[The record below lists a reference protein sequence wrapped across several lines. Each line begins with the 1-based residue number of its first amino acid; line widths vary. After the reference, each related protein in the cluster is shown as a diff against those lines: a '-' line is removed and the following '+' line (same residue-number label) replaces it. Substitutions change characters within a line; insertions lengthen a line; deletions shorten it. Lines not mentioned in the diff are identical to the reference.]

1 MLRSTFCLLLITCL
15 SSLFAQTTVRG
26 KVTDPSGL
34 TVIGANIVLKDEPGT
49 GTITDLDGLYTL
61 TVQREAPFTLVFS
74 FVGLTAQE
82 HIVNATDGKTVVLNV
97 DMKDNNVELKTFE
110 VEGKARRASDT
121 YLDRLK
127 VNAPVSFD
135 FISSD
140 AIKKTGDSDAG
151 QAIKR
156 VTGVSTVGAFVTVR
170 GLADRYLVTTVNG
183 ARIPTLDPLTNNL
196 RLDLFPTGLL
206 DNIIITKTLS
216 PDMPGDWAGAYLS
229 LNTTDYPQSLQVN
242 VGSMIGYNANA
253 TFKDIIAS
261 QHSSTDWLGYDD
273 GLRAIPDGV
282 SPDVEQ
288 FPDLIEPFLY
298 DQLSTLG
305 LSGYLN
311 GYGITSTTPGFQST
325 NMSLDNPLQH
335 LALTQLGLLG
345 AAELNDA
352 NAVANAVN
360 AYNTTYDLSYFSP
373 ILNGE
378 LALANKKFNNDNWR
392 LVKKQARPNFSQT
405 FNIGNQLQLFKKK
418 KDPSTLGYLFG
429 LRYGTKTEHDPS
441 AVQQRSGEP
450 FNDTDVGDE
459 FGIKGV
465 QALTVETNSWSV
477 VGSLGF
483 KLDRNN
489 NFTLMVMPS
498 RIGQNNA
505 RYLEFLQPGLGTETY
520 VSEDQF
526 YEQRQLW
533 VYQYGSKHLIPALNL
548 TVEADASYSDG
559 DRDLLDM
566 RILQY
571 VKPVDGRPIEFEAAL
586 AAPGRV
592 YRFMDE
598 TMLDARITFELPLG
612 EPKPS
617 RVRKL
622 KFGGAFRHNERR
634 NTQAYFAVRGAPPPD
649 QWNTPGQFD
658 MRADGRFNTLYTPFG
673 TFKDNDIGI
682 LDVWAG
688 YVMTDFALS
697 PRLRIVGGVR
707 AEHTDLVTDIL
718 RFHEDG
724 LDADDPARGTVGD
737 VAIQGASTPEPKP
750 ARPGTIYKWDI
761 LPSVNFIHKLDE
773 DELAPT
779 NLRFGYFRSLARPS
793 FREFSVVQL
802 YDYQLRSFAFGNPD
816 LRMTSIDNYDIRLER
831 FFASQNNISL
841 SAFYKRFTDHIELL
855 QTQAG
860 GFTWR
865 NADLSRVYGAELE
878 GRVRITRGLEWRGN
892 LTWMYSRSD
901 IRMGSTGHETTA
913 ETFSTRMF
921 GQAPWLV
928 NAMFSYVPDS
938 SGFSASVSYNVQGPK
953 LAITNSEIVTD
964 ATRAYEMPMHLID
977 ITLGQKLG
985 KNWSL
990 TARARNLLNAP
1001 LRRSY
1006 LYASG
1011 YDFDFDSYAW
1021 GTEYSLGIA
1030 YSIK

>member
-1 MLRSTFCLLLITCL
+1 MLRSTISLFLVAFVP
-15 SSLFAQTTVRG
+15 SLFAQVTVRG
-26 KVTDPSGL
+26 KVTDPSGM
-34 TVIGANIVLKDEPGT
+34 TVIGANVVLKDEPGI
-49 GTITDLDGLYTL
+49 GTVTDLDGLYTL
-61 TVQREAPFTLVFS
+61 NVERTAPFTLTFS
-74 FVGLTAQE
+74 FIGLAAQE
-82 HIVNATDGKTVVLNV
+82 HTIQPADGKVVVLNV
-97 DMKDNNVELKTFE
+97 DMKNNNVELKAFE
-110 VEGKARRASDT
+110 IEGRARRAGDV

-127 VNAPVSFD
+127 ANAPVSFD

-140 AIKKTGDSDAG
+140 GIKKTGDSDAG

-183 ARIPTLDPLTNNL
+183 ARVPTLDPLTNNL

-216 PDMPGDWAGAYLS
+216 PDMPGDWAGAYMS

-242 VGSMIGYNANA
+242 VGSTVGYNTNA
-253 TFKDIIAS
+253 TFKNIIAS
-261 QHSSTDWLGYDD
+261 QHSSTDWLGHDD
-273 GLRAIPDGV
+273 GLRAIPAGV

-288 FPDLIEPFLY
+288 FPDFIEPFLY
-298 DQLSTLG
+298 DQLNTLG
-305 LSGYLN
+305 LSGFLN
-311 GYGITSTTPGFQST
+311 SYGIVSSTPGFQST

-345 AAELNDA
+345 AAQLNDA
-352 NAVANAVN
+352 NAVANAVY

-378 LALANKKFNNDNWR
+378 LAAANKKFNNEHWR
-392 LVKKQARPNFSQT
+392 LVSQRGRPNFSQT
-405 FNIGNQLQLFKKK
+405 FSIGNQLQLFKKK
-418 KDPSTLGYLFG
+418 KNPGSLGYLFG
-429 LRYGTKTEHDPS
+429 LRYGTKTEHDPH

-450 FNDTDVGDE
+450 YDDTNIGDD

-483 KLDRNN
+483 KLNRNN
-489 NFTLMVMPS
+489 NFTFMVMPS

-505 RYLEFLQPGLGTETY
+505 RYLEFLQPGIGTETY

-533 VYQYGSKHLIPALNL
+533 VYQYGSKHLIPAFNL

-559 DRDLLDM
+559 ERDLLDM

-571 VKPVDGRPIEFEAAL
+571 VKPVEGHPIEFEAAL

-598 TMLDARITFELPLG
+598 TMLDTRLGFELPLG
-612 EPKPS
+612 KPVTD

-622 KFGGAFRHNERR
+622 KFGGSYRRNERR
-634 NTQAYFAVRGAPPPD
+634 NTQAYFAVRGAPTPD
-649 QWNTPGQFD
+649 QWNAPGQFD

-688 YVMTDFALS
+688 YLMTDFALS
-697 PRLRIVGGVR
+697 PRLRVVGGAR
-707 AEHTDLVTDIL
+707 LEHTDLVTDIL
-718 RFHEDG
+718 RFHDEG

-750 ARPGTIYKWDI
+750 ARPGTIDQWDL
-761 LPSVNFIHKLDE
+761 LPSLNVIHRLVN

-816 LRMTSIDNYDIRLER
+816 LRMTRIDNYDVRLER
-831 FFASQNNISL
+831 YFASQNNISL

-865 NADLSRVYGAELE
+865 NADLSHVYGAELE
-878 GRVRITRGLEWRGN
+878 GRVRVTRGLEWRGN
-892 LTWMYSRSD
+892 LTWMYSRSV
-901 IRMGSTGHETTA
+901 IRVGSADNESGQQ
-913 ETFSTRMF
+913 TFSTRMF

-928 NAMFSYVPDS
+928 NSMFTYAPDS
-938 SGFSASVSYNVQGPK
+938 SGFTASVSYNVQGPK
-953 LAITNSEIVTD
+953 LAITNSEIVTN

-977 ITLGQKLG
+977 ITVGQKLG
-985 KNWSL
+985 KHWSL
-990 TARARNLLNAP
+990 TARARNLLNSAQ
-1001 LRRSY
+1001 RRSY

-1011 YDFDFDSYAW
+1011 YDYDFDSYAW
-1021 GTEYSLGIA
+1021 GTEYSLGIS
-1030 YSIK
+1030 YSTK